1 MLRLRSIDP
10 DRNRWRAYEIDLQPT
25 LFGEVSLVTRWGR
38 IGTRGQTNVYHFP
51 THAEALRKVRDLIR
65 RRRRH
70 GYELVSGGRSLQ
82 IVEAADG

>member
-10 DRNRWRAYEIDLQPT
+10 DRNRWRAYAIDLRPT
-25 LFGEVSLVTRWGR
+25 LFGGVSLVTRWGR
-38 IGTRGQTNVYHFP
+38 IGTEGQEKVYHFS
-51 THAEALRKVRDLIR
+51 TRQEALRKARRLVR

-70 GYELVSGGRSLQ
+70 DYELVSGGRSLQ